1 MTKQLKSY
9 YLSSNIHLL
18 CLRTYYCIFDGKNNE
33 HRPIYTIDI
42 TIINIYLQILPKCAK
57 NTSSHGVIS
66 EGGEF
71 DGETD

>member
-1 MTKQLKSY
+1 MYSPLADV
-9 YLSSNIHLL
+9 HLL
-18 CLRTYYCIFDGKNNE
+18 WLRTYYYIFDGKNNE
-33 HRPIYTIDI
+33 HRPLYTIDI
-42 TIINIYLQILPKCAK
+42 LIINIYLQIFPKSAK

>member
-1 MTKQLKSY
+1 MYFTLT
-9 YLSSNIHLL
+9 NVHLL
-18 CLRTYYCIFDGKNNE
+18 CLRSYYYIFDGKNNV
-33 HRPIYTIDI
+33 HHPLYTVDI
-42 TIINIYLQILPKCAK
+42 TIINIYLQILPKSAK